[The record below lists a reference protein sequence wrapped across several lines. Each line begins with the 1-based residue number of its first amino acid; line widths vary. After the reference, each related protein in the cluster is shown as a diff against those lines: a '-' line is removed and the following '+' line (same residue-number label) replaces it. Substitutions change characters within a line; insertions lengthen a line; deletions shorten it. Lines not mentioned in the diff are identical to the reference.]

1 MYRSLLERVRLGDR
15 LEIDSS
21 RAIPE
26 YKHFIP
32 PRSFAPYF
40 LLLFPSLLLSFDTWI
55 EPPCI
60 SNVLLF
66 LADFY
71 KTRREQRGV
80 EAAAKGA
87 EKSATTLTKRQEWK
101 DKGEINPRI
110 VTIGKVLARTSGMG
124 PRGEEGRKKEGRRKE
139 KGRRRN
145 ERAIRDGRGSREKI
159 LSVSVDVEG
168 KNIMVAGAR
177 RGIYLPS
184 MDIE

>member
-1 MYRSLLERVRLGDR
+1 
-15 LEIDSS
+15 
-21 RAIPE
+21 
-26 YKHFIP
+26 
-32 PRSFAPYF
+32 
-40 LLLFPSLLLSFDTWI
+40 
-55 EPPCI
+55 
-60 SNVLLF
+60 
-66 LADFY
+66 
-71 KTRREQRGV
+71 
-80 EAAAKGA
+80 
-87 EKSATTLTKRQEWK
+87 
-101 DKGEINPRI
+101 
-110 VTIGKVLARTSGMG
+110 MG